1 MKLLNKSRTRGEP
14 AESPRVDSRLRLS
27 QRRSAGADE
36 GYEGRT
42 DIPEKK
48 QKGRRHWQGKG
59 EQQQVV

>member
-1 MKLLNKSRTRGEP
+1 VNLQRVQELIADRGYPSGAVRERMK
-14 AESPRVDSRLRLS
+14 D
-27 QRRSAGADE
+27 
-36 GYEGRT
+36 YEGRT

>member
-1 MKLLNKSRTRGEP
+1 MK
-14 AESPRVDSRLRLS
+14 
-27 QRRSAGADE
+27 